1 MKIGLLG
8 GTFDPIHFGH
18 LDIAKYSLEY
28 LELDKVL
35 FIPAGLPYLKD
46 NQKLSS
52 SFHRLKMVKLAIEQY
67 PQFEV
72 SDIEIFREG
81 PTYTIDTIN
90 QLQSSDHEL
99 VLIFGSDVIAQMN
112 KWKNLD
118 LLFDS
123 TSIVFIN
130 REPKIH
136 KIFHKNVKFIDV
148 PISNISSTE
157 IKKRIANFLSIED
170 YVPNNVIKYIQT
182 NQLYSQFISE

>member
-28 LELDKVL
+28 FELDQIL

-52 SFHRLKMVKLAIEQY
+52 PFHRLKMVKLAIEQY

-90 QLQSSDHEL
+90 QLQSPDHEL

-123 TSIVFIN
+123 ISIVFIN

-136 KIFHKNVKFIDV
+136 KIFHKNVKFIDA
-148 PISNISSTE
+148 PISKISSTE

-170 YVPNNVIKYIQT
+170 YVPKNVINYIQT
-182 NQLYSQFISE
+182 NQLYSQFVSE

>member
-28 LELDKVL
+28 LELDQIL
-35 FIPAGLPYLKD
+35 FIPAGLPYLKN

-52 SFHRLKMVKLAIEQY
+52 PFHRLKMVKLAIEQY

-90 QLQSSDHEL
+90 QLQSPDH
-99 VLIFGSDVIAQMN
+99 
-112 KWKNLD
+112 
-118 LLFDS
+118 
-123 TSIVFIN
+123 
-130 REPKIH
+130 
-136 KIFHKNVKFIDV
+136 
-148 PISNISSTE
+148 
-157 IKKRIANFLSIED
+157 
-170 YVPNNVIKYIQT
+170 
-182 NQLYSQFISE
+182 